1 MNYKTKF
8 KIVEFS
14 IRSERS
20 SDCGIILNLI
30 SNYFPYEI
38 SDKTDDHLRVSVLSY
53 GNEDLK
59 IIQTL
64 SKQIY
69 GKIMPFGHV
78 RTVIIDY

>member
-1 MNYKTKF
+1 MKHEINF
-8 KIVEFS
+8 KIIEFS

-20 SDCGIILNLI
+20 SDWDIILNLI

-38 SDKTDDHLRVSVLSY
+38 SDKTDNYLRVHVLSY

>member
-1 MNYKTKF
+1 MKHVINF

-20 SDCGIILNLI
+20 SDWNPVLNLI

-38 SDKTDDHLRVSVLSY
+38 SDKTDNYLRVHVLSC
-53 GNEDLK
+53 GDEDLK

-64 SKQIY
+64 AKQIY

-78 RTVIIDY
+78 KTVIIEY

>member
-20 SDCGIILNLI
+20 SDWDIILNLI

-38 SDKTDDHLRVSVLSY
+38 SDKTDDYLRVYVLSY

-64 SKQIY
+64 SRQIY

>member
-1 MNYKTKF
+1 MIINF

-20 SDCGIILNLI
+20 SDWDPVLNLI

-38 SDKTDDHLRVSVLSY
+38 SDKTDNYLRVHVLSC
-53 GNEDLK
+53 GDEDLK

-69 GKIMPFGHV
+69 GKVMPFGHV
-78 RTVIIDY
+78 KTVIIEY